1 MVCLPTPE
9 ADDSSIHLP
18 LCRYPA
24 EQGLNIRN
32 NDDDDDDEKEDF
44 DDDHHQRMGC
54 HCCALCLQRK
64 VIKSHFFYPI
74 VLFVRIG
81 LKCVRERGRLV
92 TKVKFL

>member
-32 NDDDDDDEKEDF
+32 NDDDDKKEDYVMMMMITREWVVTAANCVC
-44 DDDHHQRMGC
+44 DDR
-54 HCCALCLQRK
+54 
-64 VIKSHFFYPI
+64 
-74 VLFVRIG
+74 
-81 LKCVRERGRLV
+81 
-92 TKVKFL
+92 